1 MVPSAFVAL
10 DALPLTASGKV
21 DRQALPAPT
30 GEPATD
36 ADYVAPR
43 SEFERVIAD
52 LWAEVLGV
60 ARVGV
65 HDNFFALGGH
75 SLLATRVVNKIEL
88 LTGLTVSLKQ
98 FFLAPTVEALGRQ
111 VVELF
116 ELEAQHDHD

>member
-1 MVPSAFVAL
+1 MVPSVFVPI
-10 DALPLTASGKV
+10 DGLPLTSSGKI
-21 DRQALPAPT
+21 DRTALPAPT
-30 GEPATD
+30 GTPVTD
-36 ADYVAPR
+36 VDYVAPH
-43 SEFERVIAD
+43 SEFERIIAE

-60 ARVGV
+60 TQVGV

-116 ELEAQHDHD
+116 ELEAPHDHD